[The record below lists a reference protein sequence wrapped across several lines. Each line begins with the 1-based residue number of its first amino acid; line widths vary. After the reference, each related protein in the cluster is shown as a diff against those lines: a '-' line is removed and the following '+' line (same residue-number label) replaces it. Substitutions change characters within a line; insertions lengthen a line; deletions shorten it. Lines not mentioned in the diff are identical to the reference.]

1 MVRCD
6 LQRLCAGRLSR
17 RRFLRAVAAAGL
29 ASCANWLAA
38 CGGEGGRRATGP
50 VIEMNDQSRFV
61 PATRTV
67 KVGDTVTWRNT
78 GKLVHSVTTDPRKV
92 QHPANV
98 QAPAG
103 VAPWDSGTIAG
114 GASWSR
120 RFDVPGEYRYC
131 CVPHEFLGMVGTVT
145 VET

>member
-1 MVRCD
+1 MFSQTLAVVGV
-6 LQRLCAGRLSR
+6 AGCLP
-17 RRFLRAVAAAGL
+17 
-29 ASCANWLAA
+29 WLAA
-38 CGGEGGRRATGP
+38 CGGDGEQKAAPGP
-50 VIEMNDQSRFV
+50 VIEMTDQSRFV

-78 GKLVHSVTTDPRKV
+78 GKLAHSVTTDPRRV
-92 QHPANV
+92 QHPAYV

-131 CVPHEFLGMVGTVT
+131 CVPHEFLGMVGALT
-145 VET
+145 VEP